1 MIKSFSKKKPCPVI
15 FTFLVLVLATAC
27 CFSGC
32 SMKKSTSSANSG
44 KVETLDGNLYH
55 ATASNGYF
63 ISLSFKNGQFKF
75 SDNLSSFQ
83 APDSKGVYGEY
94 SIDGNIVNLPCKES
108 DNKFTLTLSGDKL
121 YLDKEKSSSLN
132 VIESGMDFEE
142 LFKNEDVCF
151 TLIEHLDEK

>member
-1 MIKSFSKKKPCPVI
+1 MIKLFSLKKLRPVLI
-15 FTFLVLVLATAC
+15 SFLVLVIAASG

-32 SMKKSTSSANSG
+32 GMKKSASSANSG
-44 KVETLDGNLYH
+44 KAETLDGNLYH

-94 SIDGNIVNLPCKES
+94 SIEGNIVKLPCKES
-108 DNKFTLTLSGDKL
+108 GNQFTLTLSGDKL

-142 LFKNEDVCF
+142 LFKNEEVCF
-151 TLIEHLDEK
+151 TLIEHLDD